1 MLYLFNSAF
10 RPKYS
15 TNILN
20 TFFLESGCVNE
31 YRYSQTHVD
40 PQIKN
45 ANKPLSEKQALML
58 FIDRFHAAGFYFH
71 PMRLLTYLEHES
83 RDGQVYFRGKLGP
96 FIYPNDVDEFQERL
110 LSAFSDKGLPRLPA
124 SGPDS
129 PAEGYFAFL
138 GQSVLIDSQCKH
150 SDEAWAQSVENI
162 AKTKVF
168 AGKRVVFLRESIRT
182 DRKKQQFVTPKI
194 SGNTS
199 YYPLRRGE
207 RYTFQLY
214 YRFPIQ
220 DANHNA
226 TAKFSVHTPDLVTA
240 LGSTDITVNSRNS
253 TEYFH
258 FSVKTFPD
266 EKQGGLSLSAEPF
279 AGEDGASKEAALLP
293 ESTITIRI
301 TESALFWPL
310 ALLLLFLYSVLG
322 LGTGTDFDKLLAP
335 LEAAKQLTTLQGLE
349 KTVLAFCQNY
359 WLLLKATASFCQ
371 AIVLLMLFRMLGKK
385 IS

>member
-15 TNILN
+15 ANVLN

-31 YRYSQTHVD
+31 YRYSQTNVE

-45 ANKPLSEKQALML
+45 AKNPLAEKQAIML
-58 FIDRFHAAGFYFH
+58 FIDRFHSGGFYFH
-71 PMRLLTYLEHES
+71 PIRLLTYLEHES
-83 RDGQVYFRGKLGP
+83 RGDQVYLRGKLGP
-96 FIYPNDVDEFQERL
+96 FIYPNGVDEFQKSL
-110 LSAFSDKGLPRLPA
+110 LAAFGNKGLPRLPD

-150 SDEAWAQSVENI
+150 GDEAWVQSAENI

-168 AGKRVVFLRESIRT
+168 AGKSVVFLRESIRT
-182 DRKKQQFVTPKI
+182 DGKKRKAVTPRI

-207 RYTFQLY
+207 RYIFQLY

-226 TAKFSVHTPDLVTA
+226 NARFSIQTPGLVSA
-240 LGSTDITVNSRNS
+240 LGSTEITVNSRNS
-253 TEYFH
+253 TEYLQ
-258 FSVKTFPD
+258 FSVKRFP
-266 EKQGGLSLSAEPF
+266 EERQGTLSLSAAASVLEN
-279 AGEDGASKEAALLP
+279 GASKETALLP
-293 ESTITIRI
+293 ESAINIRI
-301 TESALFWPL
+301 TESVLFWPL
-310 ALLLLFLYSVLG
+310 ALLLLLLYSVLG

-335 LEAAKQLTTLQGLE
+335 LEAAKHLSPLQGVE

-359 WLLLKATASFCQ
+359 WLLLKAAASFCQ
-371 AIVLLMLFRMLGKK
+371 ALVLLLLFRMLGKK